1 MPRYNVQFDDA
12 LRSGIKTDSRAPR
25 GALTLDQCDYL
36 RPTEFGLKDYLPVT
50 QPIDDADLTNASGV
64 NPAVETWTYPY
75 PQLFRGAKITL
86 LCFSDAIYEVNEST
100 WTATEISLYNAAN
113 FGSYTPGAG
122 SITAGGPWHFVD
134 YHDNWVLFNGVT
146 TIWKTGYYTL
156 PIATSA
162 VSISTGCDLKN
173 RMFMG
178 GFNPTNFYAL
188 ADWPTYWKTLL
199 EDAPPEVEQKYRTMA
214 TGAGSNW
221 AWWGTMGGGDL
232 LWLVSKTLYT
242 TGLMPAVNM
251 LSNGT
256 FTGGVTGWT
265 GVPAGGWAYGTNAIN
280 GTAATGTV
288 SQLSATMNTNVRAG
302 RSYLITFTISNR
314 TGGSVQVGL
323 GSVMGSAK
331 NTDATHTSTIVA
343 AADNAPLNIVG
354 NTFDGTVDTVI
365 MTEVNPGTE
374 QWDGE
379 SPWDTIVGRNEFG
392 MCPLPWQGTILC
404 QKRLGETVIC
414 YGDGGVTALV
424 PFNSTV
430 AGMAPLDIHGLGM
443 GVGIASRCAVGG
455 SNDEHVFV
463 DNAGELW
470 RVGTDLVANRIGYGH
485 IFADLLNS
493 QILVNFDVHRREYYI
508 SGYNGASYE
517 CYLYNSNGL
526 GRVPFIPTSVQFME
540 GGLVGI
546 LQGSAAAGV
555 EIITNR
561 FGGSDPKSIDEVET
575 VTLTTRDTDTTGWTV
590 YVQYRFTKAA
600 SWSTSA
606 AVVVDARGQARMNTS
621 GLEFRIRLTHP
632 DRTKADLDG
641 LSVEMQS
648 GGKRSLSLLAP

>member
-12 LRSGIKTDSRAPR
+12 LRVGIKTDSRVPR
-25 GALTLDQCDYL
+25 GVLALDQCDYL
-36 RPTEFGLKDYLPVT
+36 RPTEFGLKDFLAVT
-50 QPIDDADLTNASGV
+50 QEIVAADLTPGG
-64 NPAVETWTYPY
+64 ETWTYPY
-75 PQLFRGAKITL
+75 PQLIRGAKITL
-86 LCFSDAIYEVNEST
+86 LCFSDAIYEVDET
-100 WTATEISLYNAAN
+100 AWTATEIALYDAAD
-113 FGSYTPGAG
+113 FGDTTPGNG
-122 SITAGGPWHFVD
+122 SISVGGPWHFVD

-146 TIWKTGYYTL
+146 TIWMTSFYSRPL
-156 PIATSA
+156 ATDD

-178 GFNPTNFYAL
+178 GFDPTNFYAL
-188 ADWPTYWKTLL
+188 ADWPTYWKTLID
-199 EDAPPEVEQKYRTMA
+199 EAPPELEQKYRTMA

-221 AWWGTMGGGDL
+221 AWWGTIGGGDL

-251 LSNGT
+251 VSNGT
-256 FTGGVTGWT
+256 FTGGSTNWYGVGADGWT
-265 GVPAGGWAYGTNAIN
+265 YSSNAIH
-280 GTAATGTV
+280 GSSATGAV
-288 SQLSATMNTNVRAG
+288 SQAGSSMNATIRAG
-302 RSYLITFTISNR
+302 RSYSLTFTTSNV
-314 TGGSVQVGL
+314 TL
-323 GSVMGSAK
+323 GSIQPFLGAVPGTARSTN
-331 NTDATHTSTIVA
+331 NTFTQTLVA
-343 AADNAPLNIVG
+343 AVDDAALIFTPS
-354 NTFDGTVDTVI
+354 TFTGTIDDVI
-365 MTEVNPGTE
+365 LTEVNPGTE

-392 MCPLPWQGTILC
+392 MCPMPWQGTILC

-424 PFNSTV
+424 PYSAAV

-470 RVGTDLVANRIGYGH
+470 RLGTDLVATRIGYGH
-485 IFADLLNS
+485 IFADLLGNP
-493 QILVNFDVHRREYYI
+493 IIVNFDPHRREYYI
-508 SGYNGASYE
+508 SGKVGSAYE
-517 CYLYNSNGL
+517 CYVLNASGL
-526 GRVPFIPTSVQFME
+526 GRAPFVPTSVQFLE

-546 LQGSAAAGV
+546 LQGSTAAGA

-561 FGGSDPKSIDEVET
+561 FGSTDPKSIDEVES
-575 VTLTTRDTDTTGWTV
+575 VTLTTYDTDTTGWTV
-590 YVQYRFTKAA
+590 YVQYRFDGGAA
-600 SWSTSA
+600 WSTSA
-606 AVVVDARGQARMNTS
+606 GVVADIRGHARMNVS

-641 LSVEMQS
+641 IMVEMQS
-648 GGKRSLSLLAP
+648 GGKRSLSPLT

>member
-1 MPRYNVQFDDA
+1 MPRYNIQFDDA
-12 LRSGIKTDSRAPR
+12 LRAGIKTDSRVPR
-25 GALTLDQCDYL
+25 GALALDQCDYL
-36 RPTEFGLKDYLPVT
+36 RATEFGLKDFLPIT
-50 QPIDDADLTNASGV
+50 QPIDNADLTPG
-64 NPAVETWTYPY
+64 EGTWTYPY

-86 LCFSDAIYEVNEST
+86 LCFADAVYQVNEST
-100 WTATEISLYNAAN
+100 WTATELSLYNAAN
-113 FGSYTPGAG
+113 FGDYTPGAG
-122 SITAGGPWHFVD
+122 SITTGGPWHFVD

-146 TIWKTGYYTL
+146 TIWMTSYYSL
-156 PIATSA
+156 PLATSA

-178 GFNPTNFYAL
+178 GFNPANFYAL

-199 EDAPPEVEQKYRTMA
+199 EDCPPELEQKYRTMA
-214 TGAGSNW
+214 TGANSNW

-242 TGLMPAVNM
+242 TGLMPSVNM
-251 LSNGT
+251 LSNGN
-256 FTGGVTGWT
+256 FTGGFTGWAL
-265 GVPAGGWAYGTNAIN
+265 GAGWAYGTDAIN
-280 GTAATGTV
+280 GTATSGTA
-288 SQLSATMNTNVRAG
+288 SQASSIMNVGIIAG
-302 RSYLITFTISNR
+302 RQYTITFTISNR
-314 TGGSVQVGL
+314 TGGSVQVGI

-331 NTDATHTSTIVA
+331 NTDGVHTSTVTA
-343 AADNAPLNIVG
+343 AVTGAPLNISG
-354 NTFDGTVDTVI
+354 NTFDGTVDSVI
-365 MTEVNPGTE
+365 LVEASAGTE

-424 PFNSTV
+424 PFNAAV

-455 SNDEHVFV
+455 SYDEHVFV

-470 RVGTDLVANRIGYGH
+470 RLGTDLVATRIGYGH
-485 IFADLLNS
+485 IFADLLAN
-493 QILVNFDVHRREYYI
+493 QIYVNFDTHRREYYI
-508 SGYNGASYE
+508 SGYNGSTYE
-517 CYLYNSNGL
+517 CYLWNSSGL
-526 GRVPFIPTSVQFME
+526 SRAPFVPTSVHFLE

-546 LQGSAAAGV
+546 LQGSTAAGV

-561 FGGSDPKSIDEVET
+561 FGSQDPKGIDEVEG
-575 VTLTTRDTDTTGWTV
+575 VALTTYDTDTTGWTV
-590 YVQYRFTKAA
+590 YVLYRFDKGAT
-600 SWSTSA
+600 WSTSA
-606 AVVVDARGQARMNTS
+606 GVVVDKRGYARINQT

-641 LSVEMQS
+641 ITVEMQS
-648 GGKRSLSLLAP
+648 GGKRSLDTLAP